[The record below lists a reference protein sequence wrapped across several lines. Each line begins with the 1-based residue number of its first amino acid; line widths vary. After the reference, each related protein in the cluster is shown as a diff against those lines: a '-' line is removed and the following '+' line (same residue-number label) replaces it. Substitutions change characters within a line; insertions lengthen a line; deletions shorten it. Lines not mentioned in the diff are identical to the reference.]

1 MNENF
6 LSLIFCAGLFKKVPG
21 KMHTF
26 FRRPQQHGC
35 SVCGRPPIFQPFLGL
50 CPTNII
56 CFRPRCKMTFC
67 DLKRVI
73 TFQATYFILRKLRAL
88 KCFAFLQIKIIDVK
102 KLLEKK
108 QRNLLSFFFLA
119 FFLLK
124 YFQYNLKGCEKVEE
138 EGKKTS
144 SNNSILVAMLRRF
157 GHAF

>member
-26 FRRPQQHGC
+26 FQKAAAAWLW

-102 KLLEKK
+102 NCQKK
-108 QRNLLSFFFLA
+108 YRSLLSFFSFFA

-124 YFQYNLKGCEKVEE
+124 YFQYNLKGCEKSGRRREE
-138 EGKKTS
+138 NVVK
-144 SNNSILVAMLRRF
+144 
-157 GHAF
+157 